1 MTEVAKLPKTSSD
14 VTELPSAAQ
23 VQERLLQAPF
33 HRWLNLK
40 VESLSKEKIVLR
52 ATGRTER
59 FHSDDHPVV
68 HGGIIAALLD
78 IAADWALLGY
88 GITPSPTI
96 DQTVNYLR
104 PALDLELTVVGR
116 VIKPGRTI
124 SIAEASVFA
133 GGKEVAI
140 SRASYATV
148 GNVPLGKPTANRQ
161 PSRVQGG
168 GDAA

>member
-1 MTEVAKLPKTSSD
+1 M
-14 VTELPSAAQ
+14 
-23 VQERLLQAPF
+23 F
-33 HRWLNLK
+33 N
-40 VESLSKEKIVLR
+40 
-52 ATGRTER
+52 
-59 FHSDDHPVV
+59 SDDHPVV

-168 GDAA
+168 